1 VHQLPP
7 CAANSRLDGCVSLI
21 WMSGK
26 VGVRIGELLVS
37 AGLLTRNALEQALQE
52 QETLGG
58 RLGEILVR
66 RGCIHEHELTQ
77 ILSNRASV
85 AWVSLGYVEF
95 TRELL
100 SLVPA
105 ELAQELNLIPVF
117 FRIERT
123 KEKILYVAVDDP
135 TNFSA
140 MEKVAQHTGMHVRP
154 LLAPAS
160 EIRRAVRQ
168 QYFGE
173 DPRE

>member
-1 VHQLPP
+1 
-7 CAANSRLDGCVSLI
+7 
-21 WMSGK
+21 MSGK
-26 VGVRIGELLVS
+26 AGVRIGELLVS

-85 AWVSLGYVEF
+85 AWVSLGYVECS
-95 TRELL
+95 R
-100 SLVPA
+100 

-168 QYFGE
+168 YYFGE